1 LNGVEGLKRLKRLK
15 RLKGKRIPLL
25 REGGESPVS
34 MTVVVKNDTLRDI
47 ETRAATTR
55 LDSSF
60 CSKRN
65 LDSSAFAKE
74 GNPFLFTLSPF
85 HPFTLPPRPPFPPF
99 SPLHPV
105 NTLQPSSRFNTSL
118 NNPLF
123 PMNHVAAVNLFD
135 RAALLLHA

>member
-1 LNGVEGLKRLKRLK
+1 
-15 RLKGKRIPLL
+15 
-25 REGGESPVS
+25 

-74 GNPFLFTLSPF
+74 GNALARERAAYY
-85 HPFTLPPRPPFPPF
+85 HGRAAYC
-99 SPLHPV
+99 HGRAAAA
-105 NTLQPSSRFNTSL
+105 QPSDAYSMTS
-118 NNPLF
+118 
-123 PMNHVAAVNLFD
+123 
-135 RAALLLHA
+135 